1 MKKLYNTFFRQGPE
15 NEKFEKFSLPASAIP
30 GEWEWKNTKINTKT
44 EAQTYEVVDSLQATK
59 RKRKRNK
66 KKKETDIV
74 TEPEQVAEA
83 ENIIIDDADLSGDQ
97 MVAEFELKLQQLKV
111 LVLSQPKG
119 EKLKPNTSPSWID
132 GLKRK

>member
-1 MKKLYNTFFRQGPE
+1 M
-15 NEKFEKFSLPASAIP
+15 
-30 GEWEWKNTKINTKT
+30 
-44 EAQTYEVVDSLQATK
+44 VDSLQATK

-97 MVAEFELKLQQLKV
+97 MVAEFELKL
-111 LVLSQPKG
+111 
-119 EKLKPNTSPSWID
+119 
-132 GLKRK
+132 